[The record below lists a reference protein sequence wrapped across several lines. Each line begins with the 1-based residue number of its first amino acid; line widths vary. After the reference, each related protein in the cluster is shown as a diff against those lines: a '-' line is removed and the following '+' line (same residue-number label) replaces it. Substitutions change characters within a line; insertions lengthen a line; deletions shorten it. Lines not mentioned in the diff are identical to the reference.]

1 MYYISINCRE
11 TRRLRGGWLVSLLA
25 PATDRG
31 VTSNSSAPRSRE
43 QVVRSPTQLIVHY
56 INWIDLRCSLASP
69 YRLELC
75 LCTRKRYYFLHD
87 FKSISFRIYEINLW
101 GLLMLYKLRNLVCVL
116 LGRIT
121 VHVCRCGLLLPTE

>member
-43 QVVRSPTQLIVHY
+43 QVVRSPTQRIVHY
-56 INWIDLRCSLASP
+56 INWIDVRCSLASP

-75 LCTRKRYYFLHD
+75 LSMYKKT
-87 FKSISFRIYEINLW
+87 
-101 GLLMLYKLRNLVCVL
+101 LLLFACLQVNIFPYLRNLWAY
-116 LGRIT
+116 
-121 VHVCRCGLLLPTE
+121 